1 MRRLLGL
8 VLLRC
13 TEAAL
18 PTYIDEKLY
27 GDECWPKK
35 AQNKKE
41 KEQCYKAAQAE
52 IRDCETCNEAKD
64 GRCTRFAEV
73 TPATTTF
80 TPRHGHASAVFPY
93 RADADS
99 PAELAIY
106 VVGGRTDQYE
116 KWNFQRTSRLADV
129 WIYTIEKNDWQQL
142 RQLRGDFVRR
152 TSSAFLMEDVQ
163 QPGDIAPFW
172 ERFGHSLDVV
182 VATVRLDRDQYKT
195 RKDNVTVVM
204 ADEVRGADAVDEG
217 KDCRQDGGDQC
228 CICRLDL
235 LKCAQ
240 DPATTNVACKA
251 AQAQGLGWQAVR
263 DNYLDYQLDE
273 QMGCFEVYPSW
284 TGNEPRKESVDWAY
298 IKEGSTDSEARP
310 CAYKDEARG
319 GSDRDCAGEP
329 RGTEKNT
336 QNLDVNG
343 EFLSGPYRGQLYDDV
358 LAVAVD
364 SNGDPVVDYLDSNG
378 NPVGGNLKWTPQRTH
393 VPCIVAEDRAEV
405 DAMILLGGFTPKPDR
420 DVWASRDGVSWWFVG
435 EAPWPARGYHSSA
448 MFRGRLFIMGGSPL
462 TNDVW
467 AGTFEWRGY
476 EKLDDRRDV
485 FWLGELDEYVV
496 REKWEMSWE
505 LVAPATGLFDYPES
519 WNPVSD
525 ARRWMPRAGAGVTVQ
540 FSRKNGWGYTFQTQ
554 RVPEVHCKK
563 VRNEQT
569 DTLEI
574 PETCKISQLM
584 REPTS
589 VIDIHPETGPR
600 KVLNGPNQSQEALFL
615 TGGLAGWPER
625 HPLFDGQ
632 KARNDVWYTR
642 DGANWTLRAEFAPWP
657 ARAWHSL
664 VAWSEPSDVYSDIAF
679 NARMH
684 DATPHAE
691 EFGNARYRHDGRLA
705 PRMWLTGGGYVGKQG
720 IAVTK
725 MVDAYA
731 DLWWSRDGITWAQV
745 GMAEGSERYI
755 CSTLEIFKI
764 QEANEDFFLG
774 KYSHTMVP
782 FFYRHDV
789 PVCGRPEKD
798 ATTGLLSPVDCA
810 APLNGD
816 PLIRRPDGDKKE
828 VVRVPTLYFI
838 GGDPG
843 YLEGEDLGPQ
853 LTMFRSEANILCELD
868 GIMCPTRTGSV
879 AAYSTLEDGPSGW
892 PEKDR
897 AGSRFGV
904 PWRRPTCAAEMLRS
918 KEMKDDGSAANPYE
932 CNPDSGVGDAL
943 GGFCPS
949 PLFGRGDRGDSF
961 FEAENGTAFLED
973 PVALGHSVDD
983 SFAHPLSKRALF
995 EKTGRKYFHMTVYNA
1010 TNVSATA
1017 DPRSLVGRFRA
1028 TRAAAVTFKEEPLV
1042 RDFIVRL
1049 TGCWC
1054 HSYYHRGEYCE
1065 YNNEPD
1071 GAGLLRPSLAL
1082 ILTCVTLGLT

>member
-1 MRRLLGL
+1 MARLAYALL
-8 VLLRC
+8 LLRL

-18 PTYIDEKLY
+18 PTYIMEELY
-27 GDECWPKK
+27 GDDCWPKK
-35 AQNKKE
+35 GQTRKE
-41 KEQCYKAAQAE
+41 REQCFRTAQAG
-52 IRDCETCNEAKD
+52 IRECETCNEAKG

-80 TPRHGHASAVFPY
+80 TPRHGHASVVFPY

-182 VATVRLDRDQYKT
+182 VATVRLDRNQYKT

-204 ADEVRGADAVDEG
+204 ADEVRGSDAVDEG

-228 CICRLDL
+228 CICRQDL
-235 LKCAQ
+235 LECAQ
-240 DPATTNVACKA
+240 DPSVASDACRA
-251 AQAQGLGWQAVR
+251 AQAQGLSWQAVR
-263 DNYLDYQLDE
+263 DAYLDYQLDE
-273 QMGCFEVYPSW
+273 KTDCFQVFPSW

-298 IKEGSTDSEARP
+298 IKTQNDDGTGPVTADSETRA
-310 CAYKDEARG
+310 CAYTEENEG
-319 GSDRDCAGEP
+319 GSLRDCAGEP
-329 RGTEKNT
+329 RGPDKGT
-336 QNLDVNG
+336 G

-358 LAVAVD
+358 LAAAVTND
-364 SNGDPVVDYLDSNG
+364 NEGI
-378 NPVGGNLKWTPQRTH
+378 GGNLKWTPQRTH

-519 WNPVSD
+519 WDPVSD
-525 ARRWMPRAGAGVTVQ
+525 ARRWAPRAGAGVTVQ

-554 RVPEVHCKK
+554 RVPEVHCQKI
-563 VRNEQT
+563 RIDE
-569 DTLEI
+569 TLVI
-574 PETCKISQLM
+574 PETCKLSELTRGQTEAVEF
-584 REPTS
+584 EP
-589 VIDIHPETGPR
+589 EQGPR
-600 KVLNGPNQSQEALFL
+600 KVLKGPFNGSQEALFL

-632 KARNDVWYTR
+632 KARNDVWYSL

-664 VAWSEPSDVYSDIAF
+664 VAWSEPSDIYSDIAF

-731 DLWWSRDGITWAQV
+731 DLWWSRDGLDWAQV

-789 PVCGRPEKD
+789 PVCGRPEKGTNG
-798 ATTGLLSPVDCA
+798 APPGLLSPVDCA
-810 APLNGD
+810 SKSDD

-828 VVRVPTLYFI
+828 VARVPTLYFI
-838 GGDPG
+838 GGDLAARRAP
-843 YLEGEDLGPQ
+843 
-853 LTMFRSEANILCELD
+853 TIL
-868 GIMCPTRTGSV
+868 
-879 AAYSTLEDGPSGW
+879 
-892 PEKDR
+892 
-897 AGSRFGV
+897 
-904 PWRRPTCAAEMLRS
+904 
-918 KEMKDDGSAANPYE
+918 
-932 CNPDSGVGDAL
+932 
-943 GGFCPS
+943 
-949 PLFGRGDRGDSF
+949 
-961 FEAENGTAFLED
+961 
-973 PVALGHSVDD
+973 H
-983 SFAHPLSKRALF
+983 
-995 EKTGRKYFHMTVYNA
+995 
-1010 TNVSATA
+1010 
-1017 DPRSLVGRFRA
+1017 
-1028 TRAAAVTFKEEPLV
+1028 
-1042 RDFIVRL
+1042 
-1049 TGCWC
+1049 
-1054 HSYYHRGEYCE
+1054 
-1065 YNNEPD
+1065 
-1071 GAGLLRPSLAL
+1071 
-1082 ILTCVTLGLT
+1082 

>member
-1 MRRLLGL
+1 
-8 VLLRC
+8 
-13 TEAAL
+13 
-18 PTYIDEKLY
+18 
-27 GDECWPKK
+27 
-35 AQNKKE
+35 
-41 KEQCYKAAQAE
+41 
-52 IRDCETCNEAKD
+52 
-64 GRCTRFAEV
+64 
-73 TPATTTF
+73 
-80 TPRHGHASAVFPY
+80 
-93 RADADS
+93 
-99 PAELAIY
+99 
-106 VVGGRTDQYE
+106 
-116 KWNFQRTSRLADV
+116 
-129 WIYTIEKNDWQQL
+129 
-142 RQLRGDFVRR
+142 
-152 TSSAFLMEDVQ
+152 
-163 QPGDIAPFW
+163 
-172 ERFGHSLDVV
+172 
-182 VATVRLDRDQYKT
+182 LDRDQYKT

-204 ADEVRGADAVDEG
+204 ADEVRGSDAVDEG

-228 CICRLDL
+228 CICRQDL
-235 LKCAQ
+235 LGCAQ
-240 DPATTNVACKA
+240 DPSVASDACRA

-263 DNYLDYQLDE
+263 DAYLDYQLDE
-273 QMGCFEVYPSW
+273 KTDCFQVFPSW
-284 TGNEPRKESVDWAY
+284 TGNEPRKEDVDWAY
-298 IKEGSTDSEARP
+298 VDPDSADSETRP
-310 CAYKDEARG
+310 CAYTEENKG
-319 GSDRDCAGEP
+319 GSLRDCSGEP
-329 RGTEKNT
+329 RGIEK
-336 QNLDVNG
+336 QFG

-358 LAVAVD
+358 LAAAVTND
-364 SNGDPVVDYLDSNG
+364 NEGI
-378 NPVGGNLKWTPQRTH
+378 GGNLKWTPQRTH

-554 RVPEVHCKK
+554 RVPEVQCKK
-563 VRNEQT
+563 VRVG
-569 DTLEI
+569 DVLEV
-574 PETCKISQLM
+574 PKTCKISQLE
-584 REPTS
+584 RGLTTVVEFEP
-589 VIDIHPETGPR
+589 EKGPH
-600 KVLNGPNQSQEALFL
+600 KVLKGPFNGSQEALFL

-632 KARNDVWYTR
+632 KARNDVWYSL
-642 DGANWTLRAEFAPWP
+642 DGANWTLKAEFAPWP

-664 VAWSEPSDVYSDIAF
+664 VAWSEPSDIYSDIAF

-691 EFGNARYRHDGRLA
+691 EFGDARYRHDGRLA

-789 PVCGRPEKD
+789 PVCGRPERGTYG
-798 ATTGLLSPVDCA
+798 APAGLLSPTDCA
-810 APLNGD
+810 SRNED
-816 PLIRRPDGDKKE
+816 PQTRRPAGNKIE
-828 VVRVPTLYFI
+828 VARVPTLYFI

-868 GIMCPTRTGSV
+868 GIMCPTRTGGV
-879 AAYSTLEDGPSGW
+879 AAYSTIEDGPSGW

-932 CNPDSGVGDAL
+932 CNPDSGAGDAL

-973 PVALGHSVDD
+973 PVALGYSVDD
-983 SFAHPLSKRALF
+983 SFAHPLSKKALRD
-995 EKTGRKYFHMTVYNA
+995 KTGRKHFHMTVYNA

-1054 HSYYHRGEYCE
+1054 HSDLHMGEYCE
-1065 YNNEPD
+1065 YNTQRE

-1082 ILTCVTLGLT
+1082 ILMCVTLGLT